1 MEVSNICIVCGLE
14 REDTYHTFCRCPL
27 AKNLWEA
34 MQEVWPLIPLGSIR
48 NTGPEWLLEA
58 LSQLQEQGRLLLL
71 MTLWRIWHVRNEVVH
86 LKPAPPVEASRRFLC
101 SYVDSLLM
109 IKLNPRADPV
119 KGKAVV
125 GLYSTRSSGE
135 RKKIPAERTAPK
147 RWSKPPPGWTK
158 LNVDGAWEE
167 KEMRGGTGMILRDE
181 EGNTIV
187 TACKHLKSCASP
199 LEAEALAVVEGL
211 KIAVTRTDRP
221 IMLESDCLELI
232 SMMKEVG
239 VNRSSLATTINEAKR
254 LWSEAIG
261 CNISHISRE
270 VNEVSHTL
278 ARLGCKSLC
287 TNIWDRSG
295 LDIISSACN
304 QDKLPLI

>member
-1 MEVSNICIVCGLE
+1 
-14 REDTYHTFCRCPL
+14 
-27 AKNLWEA
+27 
-34 MQEVWPLIPLGSIR
+34 
-48 NTGPEWLLEA
+48 
-58 LSQLQEQGRLLLL
+58 
-71 MTLWRIWHVRNEVVH
+71 
-86 LKPAPPVEASRRFLC
+86 
-101 SYVDSLLM
+101 M

-119 KGKAVV
+119 KGKAAV

-135 RKKIPAERTAPK
+135 RKKIPAGRTSPK

-158 LNVDGAWEE
+158 LNVDGSWEE

-181 EGNTIV
+181 EGNIIV

-211 KIAVTRTDRP
+211 QIAVTHTDRP
-221 IMLESDCLELI
+221 ILLESDCLELI

-270 VNEVSHTL
+270 ANEVSHIL

-287 TNIWDRSG
+287 TNTWDRAG
-295 LDIISSACN
+295 PDIISSACN
-304 QDKLPLI
+304 QDKLHIT